1 MPARKQHRDPVLVAP
16 GRGLGVWP
24 LGTASLAA
32 VRAKSGPARS
42 LPLGTDGPV
51 GSAAPALEVGNQRGP
66 VRWNRV

>member
-1 MPARKQHRDPVLVAP
+1 MLVAP

-32 VRAKSGPARS
+32 VRAKSGD
-42 LPLGTDGPV
+42 LPGLAAWATDGPV